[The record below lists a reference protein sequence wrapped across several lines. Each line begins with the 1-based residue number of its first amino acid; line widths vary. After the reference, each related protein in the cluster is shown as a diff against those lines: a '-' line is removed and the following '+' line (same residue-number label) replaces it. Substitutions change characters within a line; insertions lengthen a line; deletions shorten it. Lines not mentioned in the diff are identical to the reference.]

1 MIKIKVFG
9 KFREFVGK
17 PLIEL
22 NCSECR
28 IIDILKRIIVDDKA
42 LLDIVLEGNKIRK
55 SVRILV
61 NGVDIRKLDGL
72 DTAVKDGD
80 SILIGPP
87 LSAGGMVDI
96 TAKPFSFRLAEAEGI
111 IHLRKQTIEL
121 IKSGK
126 VEKGDVF
133 EAVKIAAIN
142 AVKSTPHILAYCH
155 PIKITNVKVLTVV
168 QDDSVKVNVIVKS
181 IEQTGVEMEALTG
194 VMAGLLTIWDM
205 VKKYEKDESGNY
217 PDTWISNVRVIRKEK
232 LDIK

>member
-1 MIKIKVFG
+1 MIKIKFFG

-155 PIKITNVKVLTVV
+155 PIKITNIKVLTVV